1 MYQLNINIKEKT
13 RVMNCNFI
21 LEDYRCYY
29 SSVEFQRDMMS
40 WFDIS
45 MQSYKKQKFPWIGFA
60 SGFRNSHPRPSI
72 PSSTKEK
79 SFYFSFCVFLHCL
92 QAQAIFKLSGRD
104 IMYRFHAETG
114 VPQISCGL
122 GGIMHPAHTLLEA
135 DLLPVGAEVEAYIK
149 MIDIIL
155 PEVRPQ
161 VEELGKYADTDEL
174 YKIIEDEILS
184 FRQRLQNGVAQPTYL
199 VEGI

>member
-1 MYQLNINIKEKT
+1 
-13 RVMNCNFI
+13 MNCIFSIESYHN
-21 LEDYRCYY
+21 YY
-29 SSVEFQRDMMS
+29 GSLEFQRDLMS
-40 WFDIS
+40 WFDIR
-45 MQSYKKQKFPWIGFA
+45 QSCTTPKFPWIGFA
-60 SGFRNSHPRPSI
+60 SKSGNQHRKPGI
-72 PSSTKEK
+72 PSSTREK

-92 QAQAIFKLSGRD
+92 QAQAIFKLSGREM
-104 IMYRFHAETG
+104 MYRFHSETG

-135 DLLPVGAEVEAYIK
+135 DLFPVGAEEDAYIK

-155 PEVRPQ
+155 PEVHPL
-161 VEELGKYADTDEL
+161 VEELRKYADTDEL